1 MHLHKE
7 ASSLSVGLKI
17 ATFVCRRIVQQ
28 RELNFLGQDINP
40 VITTPFIKQENV
52 AVFLS
57 FFHDLLNTNF
67 LMLSSNR
74 LGKSRGLRKSQL
86 Y

>member
-17 ATFVCRRIVQQ
+17 ATFVCRRVVQQ

-52 AVFLS
+52 AVF
-57 FFHDLLNTNF
+57 FFSLLTKYKF
-67 LMLSSNR
+67 FDVVIQQT
-74 LGKSRGLRKSQL
+74 RKIQRS
-86 Y
+86 

>member
-17 ATFVCRRIVQQ
+17 ATFVCRRVVQQ

-40 VITTPFIKQENV
+40 VITIPFIKQENV
-52 AVFLS
+52 AVF
-57 FFHDLLNTNF
+57 FF
-67 LMLSSNR
+67 S
-74 LGKSRGLRKSQL
+74 
-86 Y
+86 

>member
-17 ATFVCRRIVQQ
+17 ATFVCRRVVQQ

-40 VITTPFIKQENV
+40 VITIPFIKQENV
-52 AVFLS
+52 AVF
-57 FFHDLLNTNF
+57 FFSLLTKYKF
-67 LMLSSNR
+67 FDVVIQQTRTIQRS
-74 LGKSRGLRKSQL
+74 
-86 Y
+86 